1 MSDLSVIKDGKYIVI
16 SWKSVG
22 GASAC
27 DDATHEYNVKV
38 TGAISEE
45 VNENVTET
53 SLSKA
58 VGVSG
63 KITVTITSNY
73 IAAGNKLELPSL

>member
-1 MSDLSVIKDGKYIVI
+1 M
-16 SWKSVG
+16 
-22 GASAC
+22 
-27 DDATHEYNVKV
+27 KV

-63 KITVTITSNY
+63 KITVTITSIY
-73 IAAGNKLELPSL
+73 KCNKTNWSKIQI